1 MWITNPRLRWSTDC
15 KSVGTV
21 ECKSVGTETLNS
33 KPLNI
38 GICNPVGTEGE
49 ALKGR
54 HWDIMVSLFQG
65 FFLLYSGFIV
75 ILQGVRWEGV
85 KESSSSVFCSL
96 GFAIQGL

>member
-1 MWITNPRLRWSTDC
+1 MMWITNPRLRWSTD
-15 KSVGTV
+15 
-21 ECKSVGTETLNS
+21 CKSVGTETLNS

-75 ILQGVRWEGV
+75 ILQGVRWKGV
-85 KESSSSVFCSL
+85 KESRSSVFCSL